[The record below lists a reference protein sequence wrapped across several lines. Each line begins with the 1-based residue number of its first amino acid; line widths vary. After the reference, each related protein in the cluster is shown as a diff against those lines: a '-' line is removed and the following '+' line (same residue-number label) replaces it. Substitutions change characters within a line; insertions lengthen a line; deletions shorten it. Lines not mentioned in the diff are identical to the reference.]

1 MTNTEKYSP
10 CLLPQQRISL
20 EVSFGNSLRLER
32 SNLATP

>member
-10 CLLPQQRISL
+10 CFLPRQSL

-32 SNLATP
+32 SNSATP